1 MGGRKM
7 SDTRPELSKKN
18 KWWIPKHR
26 YYELKHFCLQYDDWK
41 EKVKY
46 FGDKRFSGNVR
57 TNPEWSDPVGNE
69 VAYREYYLSQMDIV
83 EAAAYEADEQIGTY
97 ILHAVTED
105 LSFTVLRM
113 VYEIPCGKDMYYD
126 RYRKFFYIL
135 DAKKTMR
142 YIGRKT
148 DGNTHTRK
156 GSGREV
162 LIPL

>member
-1 MGGRKM
+1 M

-26 YYELKHFCLQYDDWK
+26 YYELKHFCLQYKDWQ
-41 EKVKY
+41 EKIKVY
-46 FGDKRFSGNVR
+46 GNIRVSSDVR

-69 VAYREYYLSQMDIV
+69 ASYREYYLDQIIMV
-83 EAAAYEADEQIGTY
+83 EDAAYEADDQIGEY

-105 LSFTVLRM
+105 LSFTVLSM
-113 VYEIPCGKDMYYD
+113 VYEIPCGRDMYYD

-135 DAKKTMR
+135 DAKKTTR

-148 DGNTHTRK
+148 DGNTHMRK

>member
-1 MGGRKM
+1 M

-26 YYELKHFCLQYDDWK
+26 YYELKHFCLQYEDWK
-41 EKVKY
+41 EYVRSH
-46 FGDKRFSGNVR
+46 GDRKSSGDVR
-57 TNPEWSDPVGNE
+57 TDPEWSDPVGNE
-69 VAYREYYLSQMDIV
+69 AAYREYYLGQMRMV
-83 EAAAYEADEQIGTY
+83 EDSAYAADEYIGSY
-97 ILHAVTED
+97 ILRAVTED

-142 YIGRKT
+142 NIGRKRT
-148 DGNTHTRK
+148 GTHT
-156 GSGREV
+156 
-162 LIPL
+162 

>member
-1 MGGRKM
+1 M
-7 SDTRPELSKKN
+7 SNTRPELSKKN

-26 YYELKHFCLQYDDWK
+26 YYELKHFCLQYEDWK
-41 EKVKY
+41 EYIGSHGV
-46 FGDKRFSGNVR
+46 RRSSEVVR
-57 TNPEWSDPVGNE
+57 TDNPEWSDPVGNE
-69 VAYREYYLSQMDIV
+69 AAYREYYLEQIRMV
-83 EAAAYEADEQIGTY
+83 EDSAYAADEYIGEY
-97 ILHAVTED
+97 ILRAVTED

-135 DAKKTMR
+135 DAKKTML

-148 DGNTHTRK
+148 DGNTHMRK

>member
-1 MGGRKM
+1 M
-7 SDTRPELSKKN
+7 SKTRPELSKKN

-26 YYELKHFCLQYDDWK
+26 YYELKHYCLQYYDWK
-41 EKVKY
+41 DKVKSH
-46 FGDKRFSGNVR
+46 GSMRSSEAVR

-69 VAYREYYLSQMDIV
+69 AAYREYYLTQIDMVKSS
-83 EAAAYEADEQIGTY
+83 AYEADECIGEY
-97 ILHAVTED
+97 ILKAVTED

-113 VYEIPCGKDMYYD
+113 MYGIPCGKDMYYD

-135 DAKKTMR
+135 DAKKTTR

-148 DGNTHTRK
+148 DGNTHMRK

>member
-1 MGGRKM
+1 M
-7 SDTRPELSKKN
+7 SDTRPELSRKN

-26 YYELKHFCLQYDDWK
+26 YYELKHYCLQYKDWK
-41 EKVKY
+41 DKVKSY
-46 FGDKRFSGNVR
+46 GNNRSSEIVR
-57 TNPEWSDPVGNE
+57 TYKTEWLDPVCNE
-69 VAYREYYLSQMDIV
+69 AAFREYYLSQINMV
-83 EAAAYEADEQIGTY
+83 ESAAYEADMSIGQY
-97 ILHAVTED
+97 ILKAVTED
-105 LSFTVLRM
+105 LSFTVLHM
-113 VYEIPCGKDMYYD
+113 VYNIPCGKDMYYD

-148 DGNTHTRK
+148 DGNTHMRK

>member
-1 MGGRKM
+1 M
-7 SDTRPELSKKN
+7 SSTRPELSKKN

-26 YYELKHFCLQYDDWK
+26 YYELKHYCLQYKDWQ
-41 EKVKY
+41 EYVRSH
-46 FGDKRFSGNVR
+46 GEIRRSEDVR

-69 VAYREYYLSQMDIV
+69 AAYREYYL
-83 EAAAYEADEQIGTY
+83 EQIRMVESAACDADDQIGSY
-97 ILHAVTED
+97 ILRAVTED

-135 DAKKTMR
+135 DAKKTMSN
-142 YIGRKT
+142 IGRKT
-148 DGNTHTRK
+148 DGNTHKRK